1 MVNYFLLDD
10 KLEGLEASASSTIHN
25 RPKEF
30 GPHFAVDRSSKFWN
44 SARSLYP
51 WLQIKLPTTRRII
64 AIDVPMRKGCCAEK
78 NKDIEIRAGMN
89 AVGNAGQEVILSD
102 NKKVGFI
109 PGPGI
114 LNQVYHIQFEE
125 SVTAAYITL
134 QNINSD
140 IQHMDINEVAVYA
153 EKGR

>member
-1 MVNYFLLDD
+1 M
-10 KLEGLEASASSTIHN
+10 
-25 RPKEF
+25 
-30 GPHFAVDRSSKFWN
+30 RS
-44 SARSLYP
+44 
-51 WLQIKLPTTRRII
+51 
-64 AIDVPMRKGCCAEK
+64 DCCAER

-89 AVGNAGQEVILSD
+89 AVGNAGHDVILSD

-140 IQHMDINEVAVYA
+140 IQIMDINEVAVYA
-153 EKGR
+153 EKGQ